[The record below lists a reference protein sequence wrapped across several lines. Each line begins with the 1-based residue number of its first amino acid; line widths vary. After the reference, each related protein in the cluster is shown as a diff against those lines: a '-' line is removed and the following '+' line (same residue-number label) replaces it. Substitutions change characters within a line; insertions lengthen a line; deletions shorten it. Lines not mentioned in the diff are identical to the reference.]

1 MRKIKTIISKFTKP
15 MRPMSLMVAL
25 AFSRCCSRSA
35 MLKQAYHCSRL
46 LAVFFIL
53 YSSFCIFSSCSSE
66 LEGPEEAKGVFLRV
80 MGYEN
85 EYVEVDAVTRATVS
99 WQPSGY
105 KESHE
110 YVTYGIFFT
119 KSDDGSVIKN
129 KFRYGADKKW
139 YMVEDVSAGDYYLY
153 GYMPYDAG
161 NVTIAPPSGHTYADG
176 AVMTFTNLNAAMTQ
190 DLCIITAAKDATR
203 NKAADWTAENPKY
216 TYQLGNGLDWLPPGD
231 FKCNIKAGEGE
242 ANANTLFFLFDHLYA
257 ALHLGFRVDETYN
270 QLRDIVIKRLELESY
285 ENEACTQLMP
295 KLKTTVKLRANNT
308 YTTPIVGDVTF
319 EADPSGAKM
328 DKVLIYD
335 NPNAKWEDRTED
347 NKTVNDRLPSLDQD
361 NNKVYVEKSGYIP
374 KSGSENYYKLTTT
387 YDIYDKKGNLMRKDQ
402 LAVNVLDPKALF
414 STPQLQRGYSYTLR
428 LTIGPTYLYQM
439 SDDDL
444 EFTMDIK

>member
-1 MRKIKTIISKFTKP
+1 MKKIQTIISKFIKP
-15 MRPMSLMVAL
+15 MRPIGPMMLMGLIGLMGA
-25 AFSRCCSRSA
+25 CN
-35 MLKQAYHCSRL
+35 
-46 LAVFFIL
+46 
-53 YSSFCIFSSCSSE
+53 SE

-119 KSDDGSVIKN
+119 QGETAIKN
-129 KFRYGADKKW
+129 KFRYGADEKW

-161 NVTIAPPSGHTYADG
+161 EVTIAPPSGGTYADG
-176 AVMTFTNLNAAMTQ
+176 ADITFSNLNAAMTK
-190 DLCIITAAKDATR
+190 DLCIVTAAKDATR
-203 NKAADWTAENPKY
+203 NEKPGEPGKY
-216 TYQLGNGLDWLPPGD
+216 TYQLGNGLDWLPPAD
-231 FKCNIKAGEGE
+231 FKCKIKAGNGDE
-242 ANANTLFFLFDHLYA
+242 NKNTLFFLFDHLYA
-257 ALHLGFRVDETYN
+257 ALHLSFRVDETYN

-285 ENEACTQLMP
+285 EDEACKNLMH

-308 YTTPIVGDVTF
+308 YTTPIAEDIVF
-319 EADPSGAKM
+319 EQDQAAGFM
-328 DKVLIYD
+328 EKVLIYN
-335 NPNAKWEDRTED
+335 NPDAVWTNPK
-347 NKTVNDRLPSLDQD
+347 DRLPSLDDQ

-374 KSGSENYYKLTTT
+374 KSGTENFYKLTTT
-387 YDIYDKKGNLMRKDQ
+387 YDIYDKKGNLIRKDQ
-402 LAVNVLDPKALF
+402 SAVNVLSPKKLF
-414 STPQLQRGYSYTLR
+414 NQPQLLRGYKYTLR
-428 LTIGPTYLYQM
+428 LTIAPTFLYMM

-444 EFTMDIK
+444 EFKMDIEH

>member
-1 MRKIKTIISKFTKP
+1 MNVVGLGW
-15 MRPMSLMVAL
+15 M
-25 AFSRCCSRSA
+25 C
-35 MLKQAYHCSRL
+35 L
-46 LAVFFIL
+46 LFFIL
-53 YSSFCIFSSCSSE
+53 HSSFFIFSSCSSE

-119 KSDDGSVIKN
+119 KSENGSVIKN
-129 KFRYGADKKW
+129 KFRYGADEKW
-139 YMVEDVSAGDYYLY
+139 YMVEDVSPGDYYLY

-161 NVTIAPPSGHTYADG
+161 EVTIAPPSGGTYADG
-176 AVMTFTNLNAAMTQ
+176 ADITFSNLNAAMTK
-190 DLCIITAAKDATR
+190 DLCIVTAAKDATR
-203 NKAADWTAENPKY
+203 TLLEPATETTKAKY
-216 TYQLGNGLDWLPPGD
+216 KYELGNGLDWLPPAD
-231 FKCNIKAGEGE
+231 FKCKIKAGDGDE
-242 ANANTLFFLFDHLYA
+242 NKNTLFFLFDHLYA

-347 NKTVNDRLPSLDQD
+347 NKTVNDRLPSLDNQ

-374 KSGSENYYKLTTT
+374 KSGTENFYKLTTT
-387 YDIYDKKGNLMRKDQ
+387 YDIYDKKGNLVRKDQ
-402 LAVNVLDPKALF
+402 SAENVLSPKILF
-414 STPQLQRGYSYTLR
+414 NQPQLLRGYKYTLR
-428 LTIGPTYLYQM
+428 MTIAPTFLYMM

-444 EFTMDIK
+444 EFKMDIEH

>member
-1 MRKIKTIISKFTKP
+1 MKKTKTIISKFIKP
-15 MRPMSLMVAL
+15 MRPIGPMMLMGLIGLMGA
-25 AFSRCCSRSA
+25 CN
-35 MLKQAYHCSRL
+35 
-46 LAVFFIL
+46 
-53 YSSFCIFSSCSSE
+53 SE

-119 KSDDGSVIKN
+119 KSDGSVIKN
-129 KFRYGADKKW
+129 KFRYGADEKW
-139 YMVEDVSAGDYYLY
+139 YMVEEVTAGDNYYLY

-161 NVTIAPPSGHTYADG
+161 EVTIAPPSDGTYADG
-176 AVMTFTNLNAAMTQ
+176 ADITFSNLNAAMTK

-203 NKAADWTAENPKY
+203 NEKPGEPGKY
-216 TYQLGNGLDWLPPGD
+216 TYVLGNGLDWIPPAD
-231 FKCNIKAGEGE
+231 FKCKIKAGGGDE
-242 ANANTLFFLFDHLYA
+242 NKNTLFFLFDHLYA

-285 ENEACTQLMP
+285 KDEACEKLMH

-308 YTTPIVGDVTF
+308 YTTPIVEDIVF
-319 EADPSGAKM
+319 EQDQAAGFM
-328 DKVLIYD
+328 EKVLIYN
-335 NPNAKWEDRTED
+335 NPDAVWTNSD
-347 NKTVNDRLPSLDQD
+347 DRLPSLDNQ

-374 KSGSENYYKLTTT
+374 KSGTENFYKLTTT
-387 YDIYDKKGNLMRKDQ
+387 YDIYDTKGNLVRKDQ
-402 LAVNVLDPKALF
+402 SAVNVLSPKILF
-414 STPQLQRGYSYTLR
+414 NQPQLLRGYKYTLR
-428 LTIGPTYLYQM
+428 MTIAPTFLYMM

-444 EFTMDIK
+444 EFKMDIEN

>member
-1 MRKIKTIISKFTKP
+1 MKKIQTIISKFIKP
-15 MRPMSLMVAL
+15 MRPIGPMMLMGLIGLMGA
-25 AFSRCCSRSA
+25 CN
-35 MLKQAYHCSRL
+35 
-46 LAVFFIL
+46 
-53 YSSFCIFSSCSSE
+53 SE

-119 KSDDGSVIKN
+119 KSDGSVIKN
-129 KFRYGADKKW
+129 KFRYGADEKW
-139 YMVEDVSAGDYYLY
+139 YMVEEVTAGDNYYLY

-161 NVTIAPPSGHTYADG
+161 EVTIAPPSDGTYADG
-176 AVMTFTNLNAAMTQ
+176 ADITFSNLNAAMTK

-203 NKAADWTAENPKY
+203 NEKPGEPGKY
-216 TYQLGNGLDWLPPGD
+216 TYVLGNGLDWIPPAD
-231 FKCNIKAGEGE
+231 FKCKIKAGGGDE
-242 ANANTLFFLFDHLYA
+242 NKNTLFFLFDHLYA

-285 ENEACTQLMP
+285 EDEACEKLMH

-308 YTTPIVGDVTF
+308 YTTPIVEDIVF
-319 EADPSGAKM
+319 EQDQAAGFM
-328 DKVLIYD
+328 EKVLIYN
-335 NPNAKWEDRTED
+335 NPDAVWTNSD
-347 NKTVNDRLPSLDQD
+347 DRLPSLDNQ

-374 KSGSENYYKLTTT
+374 KSGTENFYKLTTT
-387 YDIYDKKGNLMRKDQ
+387 YDIYDTKGNLVRKDQ
-402 LAVNVLDPKALF
+402 SAVNVLSPKILF
-414 STPQLQRGYSYTLR
+414 NQPQLLRGYKYTLR
-428 LTIGPTYLYQM
+428 MTIAPTFLYMM

-444 EFTMDIK
+444 EFKMDIEN

>member
-1 MRKIKTIISKFTKP
+1 MKKIQTIISKLIKP
-15 MRPMSLMVAL
+15 MRPIGPMMLMGLIGLMGA
-25 AFSRCCSRSA
+25 CN
-35 MLKQAYHCSRL
+35 
-46 LAVFFIL
+46 
-53 YSSFCIFSSCSSE
+53 SE

-119 KSDDGSVIKN
+119 KSDGSVIEN
-129 KFRYGADKKW
+129 KFRYGADEKW
-139 YMVEDVSAGDYYLY
+139 YMVEEVTAGDNYYLY

-161 NVTIAPPSGHTYADG
+161 EVTIAPPSDGTYADG
-176 AVMTFTNLNAAMTQ
+176 ADITFSNLNAAMTK

-203 NKAADWTAENPKY
+203 NEKPGEPGKY
-216 TYQLGNGLDWLPPGD
+216 TYVLGNGLDWIPPAD
-231 FKCNIKAGEGE
+231 FKCKIKAGGGDE
-242 ANANTLFFLFDHLYA
+242 NKNNLFFLFDHLYA

-285 ENEACTQLMP
+285 EDEACENLIH

-308 YTTPIVGDVTF
+308 YTTPIVEDIVF
-319 EADPSGAKM
+319 EQDQAAGFM
-328 DKVLIYD
+328 EKVLIYN
-335 NPNAKWEDRTED
+335 NPDAVWTNSD
-347 NKTVNDRLPSLDQD
+347 DRLPSLDNQ

-374 KSGSENYYKLTTT
+374 KSGTENFYKLTTT
-387 YDIYDKKGNLMRKDQ
+387 YDIYDTKGNLVRKDQ
-402 LAVNVLDPKALF
+402 SAVNVLSPKILF
-414 STPQLQRGYSYTLR
+414 NQPQLLRGYKYTLR
-428 LTIGPTYLYQM
+428 MTIAPTFLYMM

-444 EFTMDIK
+444 EFKMDIEN

>member
-1 MRKIKTIISKFTKP
+1 MKKIQTIISKFIKP
-15 MRPMSLMVAL
+15 MRPIGPMMLMGLIGLMGA
-25 AFSRCCSRSA
+25 CN
-35 MLKQAYHCSRL
+35 
-46 LAVFFIL
+46 
-53 YSSFCIFSSCSSE
+53 SE

-119 KSDDGSVIKN
+119 KSDGSVIKN
-129 KFRYGADKKW
+129 KFRYGADEKW
-139 YMVEDVSAGDYYLY
+139 YMVEEVTAGDNYYLY

-161 NVTIAPPSGHTYADG
+161 EVTIAPPSGGTYADG
-176 AVMTFTNLNAAMTQ
+176 ADITFSNLNAAMTK

-203 NKAADWTAENPKY
+203 NEKPGEPGKY
-216 TYQLGNGLDWLPPGD
+216 TYVLGNGLDWIPPAD
-231 FKCNIKAGEGE
+231 FKCKIKAGGGDE
-242 ANANTLFFLFDHLYA
+242 NKNTLFFLFDHLYA

-285 ENEACTQLMP
+285 EDEACENLMH

-308 YTTPIVGDVTF
+308 YTTPIAEDIVF
-319 EADPSGAKM
+319 EQDQAAGFM
-328 DKVLIYD
+328 EKVLIYN
-335 NPNAKWEDRTED
+335 NPDAVWTNSD
-347 NKTVNDRLPSLDQD
+347 DRLPSLDNQ

-374 KSGSENYYKLTTT
+374 KSGTENFYKLTTT
-387 YDIYDKKGNLMRKDQ
+387 YDIYDTKGNLVRKDQ
-402 LAVNVLDPKALF
+402 SAVNVLSPKILF
-414 STPQLQRGYSYTLR
+414 NQPQLLRGYKYTLR
-428 LTIGPTYLYQM
+428 MTIAPTFLYMM

-444 EFTMDIK
+444 EFKMDIEH